1 MDRAG
6 LAEFLTRRREA
17 LQPEDVGLP
26 RGERRRTPGLR
37 REEVAM
43 LAGMSTDYLSRME
56 QQRGPQPSD
65 QMLTALTRALHLSLA
80 ERDHLFAL
88 AGHTA
93 PQRLSRGDHVP
104 PGLLRILDR
113 LDDTPAMVVTS
124 AGETLVQTRPATA
137 LLGDETRHSGLA
149 RSVVYRW
156 FSDPA
161 HRERVPAAD
170 HDHHTRA
177 HTARLRRAV
186 AVEGD
191 RSRAAEISRAL
202 LAESAE
208 FREVW
213 GRHDVDVALDT
224 SSKRI
229 AHPELGVIEVHC
241 QTLTDPDQGLSLLV
255 YTATPGSESH
265 EKLAMLSAVSPV
277 SPVSPV

>member
-1 MDRAG
+1 MDRTG

-43 LAGMSTDYLSRME
+43 LAGMSTDYLSRLE

-65 QMLTALTRALHLSLA
+65 QMLTAMSRALHLSLA

-88 AGHTA
+88 AGHAA
-93 PQRLSRGDHVP
+93 PQRVARGDHVP

-124 AGETLVQTRPATA
+124 AGETLVQTRPAIA
-137 LLGDETRHSGLA
+137 LLGDETRHTGLA

-156 FSDPA
+156 FTDPA
-161 HRERVPAAD
+161 NRTHIPAED

-191 RSRAAEISRAL
+191 RSRPAEISRAL

-208 FREVW
+208 FRAVW
-213 GRHDVDVALDT
+213 EQHDVDVSLDS

-229 AHPELGVIEVHC
+229 AHPELGIVEVNC
-241 QTLTDPDQGLSLLV
+241 QTLVDPDQGLSLLV
-255 YTATPGSESH
+255 YTATPGSPSH
-265 EKLAMLSAVSPV
+265 EKLAMLAAVSTVSPV
-277 SPVSPV
+277 

>member
-43 LAGMSTDYLSRME
+43 LAGMSTDYLSRLE

-65 QMLTALTRALHLSLA
+65 QMLTAISRALHLSLA

-93 PQRLSRGDHVP
+93 PQRVARGDHVP

-113 LDDTPAMVVTS
+113 LGDTPAMVVNS

-137 LLGDETRHSGLA
+137 LLGDETRHTGLE

-161 HRERVPAAD
+161 HRSHIPADD
-170 HDHHTRA
+170 HDHHSRA

-191 RSRAAEISRAL
+191 RSRPAEISRAL
-202 LAESAE
+202 LAESDE
-208 FREVW
+208 FRVLWEQ
-213 GRHDVDVALDT
+213 HDVDVALES

-229 AHPELGVIEVHC
+229 AHPELGIVEVNC
-241 QTLTDPDQGLSLLV
+241 QTLADPDQGLSLLV
-255 YTATPGSESH
+255 YTATPGTTSH
-265 EKLAMLSAVSPV
+265 EKLAMLSAVTPA
-277 SPVSPV
+277 